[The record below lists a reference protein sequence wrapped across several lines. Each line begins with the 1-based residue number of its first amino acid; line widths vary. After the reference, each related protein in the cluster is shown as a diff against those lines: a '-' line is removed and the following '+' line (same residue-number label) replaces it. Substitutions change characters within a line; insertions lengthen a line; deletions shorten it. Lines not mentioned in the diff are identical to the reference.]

1 VPWED
6 NATLPPPHDYSAIL
20 VEMNRTSQGHSELP
34 EPSSAQPA
42 ACISTMTAADVVHI
56 LRSSMQHRAQR
67 NRHTEWPVEGAVPVH
82 HDMAVHPS
90 GPGFNSKPKA
100 ESTYLTSNA

>member
-1 VPWED
+1 
-6 NATLPPPHDYSAIL
+6 
-20 VEMNRTSQGHSELP
+20 
-34 EPSSAQPA
+34 
-42 ACISTMTAADVVHI
+42 
-56 LRSSMQHRAQR
+56 MQHRAQR